1 MSGTY
6 LNGEVTA
13 LKDAR
18 AKAQETINRLDK
30 ALAILEGSGTNAAP
44 LVSGAVLP
52 GRAGKAVA
60 EYHRGGRR
68 ATDIAKRYG
77 VSQVTLYAWLKK
89 AGVPT
94 HAAASK

>member
-30 ALAILEGSGTNAAP
+30 ALAILEGSGTNVAP
-44 LVSGAVLP
+44 LVAGAVLS

-60 EYHRGGRR
+60 EYHRGWK
-68 ATDIAKRYG
+68 ATVIAKRYG
-77 VSQVTLYAWLKK
+77 VSPVTLYAWLKK